1 MDSAIYEAVLAMM
14 ESTVPEY
21 TEAGVIRE
29 RTGAILPKIAP
40 SNVYPTASGEMVLI
54 GANQDSVFA
63 RLAEA
68 MGAPE
73 LATDVRYASHTARG
87 EHQEEL
93 DLRIA
98 EWTSNFSADA
108 LLALCED
115 HGVPAGRIFR
125 VPDMLADPQYQAG
138 SPLFPCPTPP
148 ILGSKCRT
156 CFPGSPRLRGRSV
169 GLDQPSGPMEAVLE
183 AHGFDAEARAAL
195 RRDGVI

>member
-1 MDSAIYEAVLAMM
+1 MM

-68 MGAPE
+68 MGTPE
-73 LATDVRYASHTARG
+73 LATDVRYASHSARG

-98 EWTSNFSADA
+98 EWTSDFTADA
-108 LLALCED
+108 LLALCEA
-115 HGVPAGRIFR
+115 HGVPAGRIYR
-125 VPDMLADPQYQAG
+125 VPDMLADPQYQARE
-138 SPLFPCPTPP
+138 SIVPVADPTY
-148 ILGSKCRT
+148 
-156 CFPGSPRLRGRSV
+156 PGLKMQNVFPRLSETPGQIRW
-169 GLDQPSGPMEAVLE
+169 PGPALGAHTEAVLE
-183 AHGFDAEARAAL
+183 AHGYDAEARAAL